1 MIRALPTLLFIIWS
15 LSVSVLII
23 ASTVNVFVGSDDLY
37 RWGFNKYQ
45 IAARTGINDEQLS
58 EVAKSMAGYLAGSS
72 KSPQLSV
79 SINGQQRLLY
89 NQKELVHLEDVR
101 MIVWLFQLLQMISI
115 AVFII
120 IGMVLYFRKGTPLL
134 LQGAKIGAA
143 IVIGITGLLVVWS
156 LIDFNS
162 LFYLF
167 HLISFSN
174 DLWILDPTRDYLIM
188 MFPQR
193 FFYDSAIFM
202 VISILVAAIILMI
215 ASALLYRIILRS
227 EKSTLNAGAR

>member
-1 MIRALPTLLFIIWS
+1 
-15 LSVSVLII
+15 
-23 ASTVNVFVGSDDLY
+23 
-37 RWGFNKYQ
+37 
-45 IAARTGINDEQLS
+45 
-58 EVAKSMAGYLAGSS
+58 
-72 KSPQLSV
+72 
-79 SINGQQRLLY
+79 
-89 NQKELVHLEDVR
+89 
-101 MIVWLFQLLQMISI
+101 
-115 AVFII
+115 
-120 IGMVLYFRKGTPLL
+120 